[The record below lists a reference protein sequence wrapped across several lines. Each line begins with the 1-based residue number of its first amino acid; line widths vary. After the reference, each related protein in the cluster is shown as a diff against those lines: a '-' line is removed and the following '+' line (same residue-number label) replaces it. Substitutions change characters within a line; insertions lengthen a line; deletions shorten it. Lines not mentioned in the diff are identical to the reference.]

1 MLTVKSAVGKVADAI
16 VYSLSDG
23 FCKDYYLVD
32 ISDFAVA
39 KSLLSKDA
47 RIRGVFITHGHHDHI
62 MGINE
67 LKAAYPECVVYAS
80 EECKKML
87 ASSKANLSYYV
98 ETTDEI
104 EYRGEVS
111 VLRDGDEIELFKGIS
126 LTVIA
131 TPGHHPSCLS
141 FLVEDYLFTGDSY
154 NPGVKVVTNLPGGD
168 RRTAAESVSKI
179 LELGKGKKIC
189 AGHRVEVV

>member
-1 MLTVKSAVGKVADAI
+1 MLTVNSAVGKVMDAI
-16 VYSLSDG
+16 VYALSDG
-23 FCKDYYLVD
+23 ICKDYYLVD

-39 KSLLSKDA
+39 KSLLPQDA
-47 RIRGVFITHGHHDHI
+47 RVRGVFITHGHHDHI
-62 MGINE
+62 MGIND

-80 EECKKML
+80 EGCKTML

-98 ETTDEI
+98 EMTDEV
-104 EYRGEVS
+104 EYHGEVS

-189 AGHRVEVV
+189 AGHSLVI